1 MKKISKSDD
10 VWEKKLSPEE
20 FYVLRKK
27 GTERSFS
34 GKLLY
39 NKKKGIYTCAACEN
53 KLFDS
58 KTKFDS
64 GTGWPSFYDAK
75 KGSVILKKDF
85 SMFLPRTE
93 VLCSRCGSHL
103 GHVFND
109 GPKPTE
115 KTKGKAFSVSLASSG
130 KRYCMN
136 SVALGF
142 VEKEK

>member
-1 MKKISKSDD
+1 MLIFIMKKSDEF
-10 VWEKKLSPEE
+10 WEKKLTPEE
-20 FYVLRKK
+20 FYVLRKR
-27 GTERSFS
+27 GTEKPFS

-39 NKKKGIYTCAACEN
+39 NKKKGIYTCAACGN

-64 GTGWPSFYDAK
+64 ETGWPSFSDAI
-75 KGSVILKKDF
+75 KGKVKLKKDF
-85 SMFLPRTE
+85 SLIIPRTE
-93 VLCSRCGSHL
+93 ILCSRCGSHL

-109 GPKPTE
+109 GPKPT
-115 KTKGKAFSVSLASSG
+115 G

-142 VEKEK
+142 EKKE

>member
-1 MKKISKSDD
+1 MLIFIMKKSDEF
-10 VWEKKLSPEE
+10 WEKKLTPEE
-20 FYVLRKK
+20 FYVLRKR
-27 GTERSFS
+27 GTEKPFS

-39 NKKKGIYTCAACEN
+39 NKKKGIYTCAACGN

-64 GTGWPSFYDAK
+64 ETGWPSFSDAI
-75 KGSVILKKDF
+75 KGKVKLKKDF
-85 SMFLPRTE
+85 SLIIPRTE
-93 VLCSRCGSHL
+93 ILCSQCGSHL

-109 GPKPTE
+109 GPKPT
-115 KTKGKAFSVSLASSG
+115 G

-142 VEKEK
+142 EKKE

>member
-1 MKKISKSDD
+1 MLIFIMKKSDEF
-10 VWEKKLSPEE
+10 WEKKLTPEE
-20 FYVLRKK
+20 FYVLRKR
-27 GTERSFS
+27 GTEKPFS

-39 NKKKGIYTCAACEN
+39 NKKKGIYTCAACGN

-64 GTGWPSFYDAK
+64 ETGWPSFSDAI
-75 KGSVILKKDF
+75 KGKVKLKKDF
-85 SMFLPRTE
+85 SLIIPRTE
-93 VLCSRCGSHL
+93 ILCAKCGSHL

-109 GPKPTE
+109 GPKPT
-115 KTKGKAFSVSLASSG
+115 G

-142 VEKEK
+142 EKKE

>member
-1 MKKISKSDD
+1 MKKTLKSEDF
-10 VWEKKLSPEE
+10 WEKKLTSEE

-27 GTERSFS
+27 GTEKPFS

-39 NKKKGIYTCAACEN
+39 NKKKGIYTCAACGN

-64 GTGWPSFYDAK
+64 ETGWPSFSDAI
-75 KGSVILKKDF
+75 KGKVKLKKDF
-85 SMFLPRTE
+85 SLIIPRTE
-93 VLCSRCGSHL
+93 ILCSRCGSHL

-109 GPKPTE
+109 GPKPT
-115 KTKGKAFSVSLASSG
+115 G

-142 VEKEK
+142 EKKE

>member
-1 MKKISKSDD
+1 MKKTLKSEDF
-10 VWEKKLSPEE
+10 WEKKLTSEE

-27 GTERSFS
+27 GTEKPFS

-39 NKKKGIYTCAACEN
+39 NKKKGIYTCAACGN

-64 GTGWPSFYDAK
+64 ETGWPSFSDARK
-75 KGSVILKKDF
+75 NSVKLKRDF
-85 SMFLPRTE
+85 SLIIPRTE
-93 VLCSRCGSHL
+93 ILCAKCGSHL

-109 GPKPTE
+109 GPKPT
-115 KTKGKAFSVSLASSG
+115 G

-142 VEKEK
+142 EKKE

>member
-1 MKKISKSDD
+1 MKKSDEF
-10 VWEKKLSPEE
+10 WEKKLTPEE
-20 FYVLRKK
+20 FYVLRKR
-27 GTERSFS
+27 GTEKPFS

-39 NKKKGIYTCAACEN
+39 NKKKGIYTCAACGN

-64 GTGWPSFYDAK
+64 ETGWPSFSDAI
-75 KGSVILKKDF
+75 KGKVKLKKDF
-85 SMFLPRTE
+85 SLIIPRTE
-93 VLCSRCGSHL
+93 ILCSRCGSHL

-109 GPKPTE
+109 GPKPT
-115 KTKGKAFSVSLASSG
+115 G

-142 VEKEK
+142 EKKE

>member
-1 MKKISKSDD
+1 MKKSDEF
-10 VWEKKLSPEE
+10 WEKKLTPEE
-20 FYVLRKK
+20 FYVLRKR
-27 GTERSFS
+27 GTEKPFS

-39 NKKKGIYTCAACEN
+39 NKKKGIYTCAACGN

-64 GTGWPSFYDAK
+64 ETGWPSFSDAI
-75 KGSVILKKDF
+75 KGKVKLKKDF
-85 SMFLPRTE
+85 SLIIPRTE
-93 VLCSRCGSHL
+93 ILCSQCGSHL

-109 GPKPTE
+109 GPKPT
-115 KTKGKAFSVSLASSG
+115 G

-142 VEKEK
+142 EKKE

>member
-1 MKKISKSDD
+1 MKKTLKSEDF
-10 VWEKKLSPEE
+10 WEKKLTSEE

-27 GTERSFS
+27 GTEKPFS

-39 NKKKGIYTCAACEN
+39 NKKKGIYTCAACGN
-53 KLFDS
+53 RLFDS

-64 GTGWPSFYDAK
+64 GTGWPSFSDAK
-75 KGSVILKKDF
+75 KDSVKLKRDF
-85 SMFLPRTE
+85 SLIIPRTE
-93 VLCSRCGSHL
+93 ILCAKCGSHL

-109 GPKPTE
+109 GPKPT
-115 KTKGKAFSVSLASSG
+115 G

-142 VEKEK
+142 EKKE

>member
-1 MKKISKSDD
+1 MKKTLKSEDF
-10 VWEKKLSPEE
+10 WEKKLTSEE

-27 GTERSFS
+27 GTEKPFS

-39 NKKKGIYTCAACEN
+39 NKKKGIYTCVACGN

-64 GTGWPSFYDAK
+64 ETGWPSFSDARK
-75 KGSVILKKDF
+75 NSVKLKRDF
-85 SMFLPRTE
+85 SLIIPRTE
-93 VLCSRCGSHL
+93 ILCAKCGSHL

-109 GPKPTE
+109 GPKPT
-115 KTKGKAFSVSLASSG
+115 G

-142 VEKEK
+142 EKKE